1 MSDQQGIP
9 QRVRA
14 LLAEQAA
21 KPVAEISDEDT
32 LEGLNLDSLDIV
44 DLSIAVENEFGLT
57 LTDEEFDDFYEL
69 KTVAAVIDFVQGKV
83 AA

>member
-21 KPVAEISDEDT
+21 KPEAEISDEDT
-32 LEGLNLDSLDIV
+32 LQGLDLDSLDIV
-44 DLSIAVENEFGLT
+44 ELSLAVDDEFGLN
-57 LTDEEFDDFYEL
+57 LTDEEFDRFYEL
-69 KTVAAVIDFVQGKV
+69 KTVASVIDFVQLKV
-83 AA
+83 TS